1 MVAHL
6 NRKFKILNSNLAG
19 LFGLQTRHTK
29 LFEQTRKGSQFLNIT
44 TSALYNLVLT
54 IAMLPMAAKE
64 NIRYWDHET
73 PAGMFQL
80 LRGGLAFDRN
90 VNLLGFDVS

>member
-1 MVAHL
+1 MGY
-6 NRKFKILNSNLAG
+6 KQGTG
-19 LFGLQTRHTK
+19 LIHPEYSFLSTGT
-29 LFEQTRKGSQFLNIT
+29 QFLSIT

-73 PAGMFQL
+73 PAGMFKL
-80 LRGGLAFDRN
+80 LLGGLAFDRN
-90 VNLLGFDVS
+90 VDLLGFDVS